1 MGCYGIGVAR
11 CMAAIAEQKA
21 DEKGLV
27 WPLSI
32 APFVLGIVVIN
43 MKDEEQKKVALDLY
57 DKFNKMDIDVL
68 LDDRDERAGV
78 KFKDMELIGIPYR
91 ITVGKKAADGI
102 LELKSRDGK
111 IDKEIS
117 IDAVVDEI
125 KKFL

>member
-1 MGCYGIGVAR
+1 MG
-11 CMAAIAEQKA
+11 
-21 DEKGLV
+21 
-27 WPLSI
+27 
-32 APFVLGIVVIN
+32 
-43 MKDEEQKKVALDLY
+43 
-57 DKFNKMDIDVL
+57 IDVL

-117 IDAVVDEI
+117 VDAVVDEI